1 MNCAIGQKMK
11 LEASSEALHALHQV
25 EGRSKGAWSSGRLA
39 LDLKL
44 PFGEM
49 DFLE

>member
-25 EGRSKGAWSSGRLA
+25 EGRTRELGPLA

-49 DFLE
+49 DFLG